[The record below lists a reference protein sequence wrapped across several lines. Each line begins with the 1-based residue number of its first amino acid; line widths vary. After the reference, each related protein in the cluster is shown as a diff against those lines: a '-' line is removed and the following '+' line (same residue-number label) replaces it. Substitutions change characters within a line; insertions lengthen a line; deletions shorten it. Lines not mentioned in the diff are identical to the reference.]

1 MKLSGV
7 NIICMNGGGF
17 LKKIEFKAEVKKQL
31 ALRGWNYDD
40 LGKQSGYTQGSIQV
54 MMSDDEKLSERAIK
68 IFAQVLGISLKESV
82 K

>member
-1 MKLSGV
+1 
-7 NIICMNGGGF
+7 MNGGGF

-54 MMSDDEKLSERAIK
+54 MMSDDEKLSERAIN

>member
-1 MKLSGV
+1 M
-7 NIICMNGGGF
+7 
-17 LKKIEFKAEVKKQL
+17 KKIEFKAEVKKQL

>member
-1 MKLSGV
+1 
-7 NIICMNGGGF
+7 MNGGGF